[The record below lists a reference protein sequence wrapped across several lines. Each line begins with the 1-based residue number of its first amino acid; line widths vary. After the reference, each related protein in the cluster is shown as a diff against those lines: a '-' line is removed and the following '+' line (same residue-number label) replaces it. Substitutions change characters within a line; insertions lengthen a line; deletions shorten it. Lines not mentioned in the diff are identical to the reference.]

1 MSDNFISA
9 TIEEACE
16 IHDSRRKPI
25 KKGDRIEGKYPY
37 YGASGI
43 ADYIRDYEFD
53 GTYLL
58 LSEDGD
64 NLKTQKT
71 PVAFLAKGKFWV
83 NNHAHVLK
91 AKEGNL
97 TEYICYALQ
106 VADIK
111 SYISGSTRPK
121 ITQSDMRMIPFNLPP
136 LSCQK
141 AIAHILGTLDDKIE
155 LNRQMNQTLE
165 AMAQA
170 LFKSWFVDF
179 DPVIDNALA
188 AGNEIPEALQ
198 KKAQLRRN
206 FVEQAATNSPPE
218 GGVSAGRGGRLLDTN
233 PQLSQLFPSSFEY
246 SEDLGK
252 WIPEGWEV
260 KKLGED
266 IKVKHGHAFKGE
278 FFSKEPTNDLLLT
291 PGNFKIG
298 GGFKS
303 DKFKYYNGEVPE
315 DYVLN
320 EGDLIITMTDLSK
333 EGDTLGY
340 PAFIPRLSG
349 KRYLHNQRLGR
360 VEFTS
365 ETVEKEYMYYQL
377 CLPDYRSLIVGGA
390 SGTTVK
396 HTSPSKICSIDY
408 LKAPHLIQA
417 QFSETIKTLIS
428 KKNTLDIQKE
438 TLAQLR
444 DTLLPQLIS
453 GKVRLPAEVIAKA
466 GVPEE
471 VIEKVGVPEEVV
483 EKAEGAVSMLS
494 GDQLE

>member
-1 MSDNFISA
+1 MSDNFIST

-136 LSCQK
+136 LPEQK

-188 AGNEIPEALQ
+188 AGNQIPEALQ
-198 KKAQLRRN
+198 ARAEKRKALLDRH
-206 FVEQAATNSPPE
+206 SE
-218 GGVSAGRGGRLLDTN
+218 GGTTEESPQYGAPLFYSNPALSA
-233 PQLSQLFPSSFEY
+233 LFPSSFEY
-246 SEDLGK
+246 NETLDK

-260 KKLGED
+260 KKLN
-266 IKVKHGHAFKGE
+266 KLVSVKYGKDHKKLG
-278 FFSKEPTNDLLLT
+278 D
-291 PGNFKIG
+291 GNFPCYGSG
-298 GGFKS
+298 GLMRHVEEPLYKEESVLIPRKGTLNNIMYVNHPFWS
-303 DKFKYYNGEVPE
+303 VDTMFYTMMEMEHFAKYFFYTMNRLNFDEM
-315 DYVLN
+315 N
-320 EGDLIITMTDLSK
+320 EGSAVPSMTTAQLNGMNLLVPDSTVLQK
-333 EGDTLGY
+333 FD
-340 PAFIPRLSG
+340 
-349 KRYLHNQRLGR
+349 
-360 VEFTS
+360 
-365 ETVEKEYMYYQL
+365 ETVAVYFNKKESNKKL
-377 CLPDYRSLIVGGA
+377 N
-390 SGTTVK
+390 
-396 HTSPSKICSIDY
+396 
-408 LKAPHLIQA
+408 
-417 QFSETIKTLIS
+417 KTLT
-428 KKNTLDIQKE
+428 N
-438 TLAQLR
+438 LR

-453 GKVRLPAEVIAKA
+453 GKVR
-466 GVPEE
+466 VPEE
-471 VIEKVGVPEEVV
+471 VIEKVG
-483 EKAEGAVSMLS
+483 
-494 GDQLE
+494 

>member
-1 MSDNFISA
+1 MSDNFIST

-136 LSCQK
+136 LPEQK

-188 AGNEIPEALQ
+188 AGNQIPEALQ
-198 KKAQLRRN
+198 ARAEKRKALLDRH
-206 FVEQAATNSPPE
+206 SE
-218 GGVSAGRGGRLLDTN
+218 GGTTEESPQKGAPLLYSN
-233 PQLSQLFPSSFEY
+233 PALAALFPSSFEY
-246 SEDLGK
+246 NETLDK

-260 KKLGED
+260 KSVGDLATVVGGGTPSTSVDEYYTDNGIAWLSPKDLSGYEWKYISKGAKDITELGL
-266 IKVKHGHAFKGE
+266 KKSSAKMMPSGTVV
-278 FFSKEPTNDLLLT
+278 FSSRAPIGYVAIAENELCTNQ
-291 PGNFKIG
+291 
-298 GGFKS
+298 GFKS
-303 DKFKYYNGEVPE
+303 LIPNKEVPSE
-315 DYVLN
+315 YLYQFLKANVEQIESIASGSTFKEVSGSAIKGFSILKP
-320 EGDLIITMTDLSK
+320 SK
-333 EGDTLGY
+333 EIL
-340 PAFIPRLSG
+340 ARFAMIIESG
-349 KRYLHNQRLGR
+349 N
-360 VEFTS
+360 
-365 ETVEKEYMYYQL
+365 
-377 CLPDYRSLIVGGA
+377 
-390 SGTTVK
+390 
-396 HTSPSKICSIDY
+396 
-408 LKAPHLIQA
+408 
-417 QFSETIKTLIS
+417 
-428 KKNTLDIQKE
+428 KKGLVNQKE
-438 TLAQLR
+438 TETLTQLR

-453 GKVRLPAEVIAKA
+453 GKVR
-466 GVPEE
+466 VPEG
-471 VIEKVGVPEEVV
+471 VIEKVGVPREIIEQ
-483 EKAEGAVSMLS
+483 MN
-494 GDQLE
+494 